1 MVDFQKLCDEYENL
15 TFPQRVKDLADKSI
29 KVFSRLSAMDI
40 DLAAEK
46 KTLAAFILGSIV
58 NDGELNEMQYLLMYP
73 SLMRVFGER
82 YDFSDVKSLFESNLA
97 ANRNLEDNELQMLKL
112 LSLVDDDVR
121 RDIIAIC
128 IMVINVDGKI
138 PSEEKQYI
146 KNWHDFAELLNFL
159 PL

>member
-1 MVDFQKLCDEYENL
+1 
-15 TFPQRVKDLADKSI
+15 
-29 KVFSRLSAMDI
+29 MDI
-40 DLAAEK
+40 DLAAAK

-112 LSLVDDDVR
+112 LSIVDDDVR

-146 KNWHDFAELLNFL
+146 KKLA
-159 PL
+159 

>member
-40 DLAAEK
+40 DLAAAK

-82 YDFSDVKSLFESNLA
+82 YDFSDVKSLFESNL
-97 ANRNLEDNELQMLKL
+97 EDNELQMLKL

-146 KNWHDFAELLNFL
+146 KKLA
-159 PL
+159 

>member
-15 TFPQRVKDLADKSI
+15 TFPQLVKDLADKSI

-40 DLAAEK
+40 DLAA
-46 KTLAAFILGSIV
+46 
-58 NDGELNEMQYLLMYP
+58 
-73 SLMRVFGER
+73 
-82 YDFSDVKSLFESNLA
+82 
-97 ANRNLEDNELQMLKL
+97 NRNLEDNELQMLRL

-146 KNWHDFAELLNFL
+146 KKLA
-159 PL
+159 

>member
-15 TFPQRVKDLADKSI
+15 TFPQRVKALADKSI

-40 DLAAEK
+40 DLAAAK
-46 KTLAAFILGSIV
+46 NTLAAFILGSIV

-82 YDFSDVKSLFESNLA
+82 CDFSDVKSLFESNLA

-146 KNWHDFAELLNFL
+146 KKLA
-159 PL
+159 